1 VAFSLVSCS
10 LGSVVLCAAMFECGI
25 FVVLGVVVAIFSIIG
40 DVLRGAGVCFIR
52 HFFLSF
58 GGRLACAW
66 LTDSRGVATLV
77 EGLGEVFI
85 LQGLAFPRRRDVPW
99 VFIIILTSH
108 SCYSRV
114 ENYSKN

>member
-1 VAFSLVSCS
+1 MAFSLVSCS

-66 LTDSRGVATLV
+66 LTDSRGVATPGRRSRRGIYFAGTCFS
-77 EGLGEVFI
+77 ETERRALGVHHCF
-85 LQGLAFPRRRDVPW
+85 
-99 VFIIILTSH
+99 
-108 SCYSRV
+108 
-114 ENYSKN
+114 N